1 MFHVKHRLRAH
12 SRTPLTGAL
21 ALLVLLAAGCATDL
35 GSPDGWAAPVEAEG
49 VVIVQPERGE
59 LTAVEIGSGPA
70 RIAWRFPED
79 AALPAGVDRDDLDDL
94 EAFYATPIVDGGV
107 IYLAAFS
114 GQVLALDIS
123 GDGPRVAWLR
133 ELPDPIV
140 GTPVL
145 HGGILYVP
153 TEGGELVP
161 LDADTGATGESLAVG
176 EERFWA
182 RPAVGGVAIYVAG
195 LDRKVRAVDRNGG
208 ELWTH
213 ALEGA
218 VAGDLL
224 LDGETLYVGAL
235 DRRMYALDVLA
246 DGAERWR
253 FDGDGWFWSRPL
265 LDGDTLYASTTNGSV
280 YALDARSGNELWH
293 FREFDG
299 EIRAQPAL
307 AGGVLVVA
315 LRQGVLFGL
324 DPSTGVRQWQETL
337 AEGALLGDPLVLE
350 LAILYVTD
358 RGDLISVDPRN
369 GTATV
374 VFEGS

>member
-12 SRTPLTGAL
+12 SRAPLTGAL
-21 ALLVLLAAGCATDL
+21 ALLVLLAVGCATDL
-35 GSPDGWAAPVEAEG
+35 GSPDGWAAPVEAG
-49 VVIVQPERGE
+49 GSVLVQEERGKF
-59 LTAVEIGSGPA
+59 TAIQLGGGPA

-79 AALPAGVDRDDLDDL
+79 AALPAGVDRDDLDDF
-94 EAFYATPIVDGGV
+94 EAFYATPIVDGSF

-114 GQVLALDIS
+114 GQVLVLDIT
-123 GDGPRVAWLR
+123 GGGPRVAWLR
-133 ELPDPIV
+133 ELPDQIV

-145 HGGILYVP
+145 HGGVLYVP
-153 TEGGELVP
+153 TEGGELIP
-161 LDADTGATGESLAVG
+161 LNAETGATGASLAAG
-176 EERFWA
+176 RERFWA
-182 RPAVGGVAIYVAG
+182 RPAVSGAAIYVAG
-195 LDRKVRAVDRNGG
+195 LDRHVRAVDRNGG
-208 ELWTH
+208 ELWTL

-280 YALDARSGNELWH
+280 YALDSRSGNELWQ
-293 FREFDG
+293 FRELDS
-299 EIRAQPAL
+299 EIRAQPVL

-315 LRQGVLFGL
+315 LREGVLFGL
-324 DPSTGVRQWQETL
+324 DPATGVRQWQETL
-337 AEGALLGDPLVLE
+337 AEGKLLGDPLVLE
-350 LAILYVTD
+350 SAILYVTD

-374 VFEGS
+374 LFEGS

>member
-1 MFHVKHRLRAH
+1 MFHVKHCLRAH
-12 SRTPLTGAL
+12 SRAPLIGAL

-49 VVIVQPERGE
+49 LVLVQPERGE
-59 LTAVEIGSGPA
+59 FTAIQLGEGPA

-94 EAFYATPIVDGGV
+94 EAFYATPVVDGGV
-107 IYLAAFS
+107 VYLAAFS
-114 GQVLALDIS
+114 GQALAVDVS
-123 GDGPRVAWLR
+123 GDGPRVVWLR
-133 ELPDPIV
+133 DLPERVV

-153 TEGGELVP
+153 TEGGELLPVN
-161 LDADTGATGESLAVG
+161 AETGATGATIAAGS
-176 EERFWA
+176 ERFWA
-182 RPAVGGVAIYVAG
+182 RPEVGGAAIYVAG
-195 LDRKVRAVDRNGG
+195 LDRRVRAVDRDGG
-208 ELWTH
+208 ELWTL
-213 ALEGA
+213 ALDGA

-253 FDGDGWFWSRPL
+253 FDGDAWFWARPL
-265 LDGDTLYASTTNGSV
+265 IDGDTLYASTTNGSV
-280 YALDARSGNELWH
+280 YALDARSGNELWQ
-293 FREFDG
+293 FREVDG
-299 EIRAQPAL
+299 EIRAQPVL

-315 LRQGVLFGL
+315 LREGVLFGL

-350 LAILYVTD
+350 SAILYVTD
-358 RGDLISVDPRN
+358 RGDLISVDPRS
-369 GTATV
+369 GTASV
-374 VFEGS
+374 VFEGN